1 MGADVDD
8 EVEVER
14 VLVEQR
20 VIDAVMDVEV

>member
-20 VIDAVMDVEV
+20 VVDAVMDVEI